1 LVRAVLLRQ
10 PVFHLRVLRRYSA
23 QFRQRAVAVV
33 MVLTAHQPPQT
44 VAMVLVEVVV
54 GMPEMAVQEPQTKVL
69 RAVTQAHLAI
79 ITQLA
84 VAAVQVP
91 LVLRELLL

>member
-1 LVRAVLLRQ
+1 VLLRQ

-33 MVLTAHQPPQT
+33 TVLTAHQPPQT
-44 VAMVLVEVVV
+44 VVTGLVAVVE
-54 GMPEMAVQEPQTKVL
+54 GTPEMAVQAQQIKVL
-69 RAVTQAHLAI
+69 RAVTQGHLAI